1 MSRDGVSPD
10 RCPTLSV
17 ILVSWNLREM
27 VLDCLRSLHA
37 EPLPFAMEVVL
48 VDNGSQDG
56 TVDAVRELFPH
67 VLVVANP
74 ANVGFARANNQGVA
88 LSRGRYVLYLN
99 TDTIV
104 GPGTLAAC
112 VAELER
118 DGAVGAVG
126 CRLMYPDGRVQYEG
140 GRNPYL
146 LRHLF
151 AELLYLNM
159 LFPRSRIFG
168 DQLLGY
174 WDHRDTRDV
183 EALMG
188 AFMMVRREVVDAVGG
203 LPEELIAYHEDLSFC
218 LRIRRLGHRIR
229 YLGDVETVHLTNQ
242 GTRRNALRWYMLE
255 GEYRV
260 LLIREAQGD
269 IAAAV
274 GRAVFGLRS
283 LIRLLVALLAAP
295 LPGLAR
301 VRAKYPR
308 VFEMERHALHV
319 AWSISPRLVRPL
331 VPVPARAP
339 LPTTTLAPITR

>member
-1 MSRDGVSPD
+1 MRLEASSSLER
-10 RCPTLSV
+10 PTLSV

-37 EPLPFAMEVVL
+37 EPLPFGLEVVL
-48 VDNGSQDG
+48 VDNGSRDG
-56 TVDAVRELFPH
+56 TVEAVRELFPQ
-67 VLVVANP
+67 VLIVANQ

-88 LSRGRYVLYLN
+88 HSHGRYVLYLN
-99 TDTIV
+99 SDTIV
-104 GPGTLAAC
+104 GRGTLAAC

-118 DGAVGAVG
+118 DPAVAAVG

-146 LRHLF
+146 LRHIF
-151 AELLYLNM
+151 AELFYLNM
-159 LFPRSRIFG
+159 LFPRSRLFG
-168 DQLLGY
+168 HQLLGW

-188 AFMMVRREVVDAVGG
+188 AFMMVRREVVEAVGG
-203 LPEELIAYHEDLSFC
+203 LPDDLIAYHEDLSFC

-242 GTRRNALRWYMLE
+242 GTQRNPMRWYMLE

-260 LLIREAQGD
+260 LLVREAQGD
-269 IAAAV
+269 LAAAV

-283 LIRLLVALLAAP
+283 LIRLVVALAAAP
-295 LPGLAR
+295 LPGLAGA
-301 VRAKYPR
+301 RAKYPR
-308 VFEMERHALHV
+308 VFEIERHALHL
-319 AWSISPRLVRPL
+319 AWSISPRLLRAL
-331 VPVPARAP
+331 VPAAAREP
-339 LPTTTLAPITR
+339 LRATTLAPTTR